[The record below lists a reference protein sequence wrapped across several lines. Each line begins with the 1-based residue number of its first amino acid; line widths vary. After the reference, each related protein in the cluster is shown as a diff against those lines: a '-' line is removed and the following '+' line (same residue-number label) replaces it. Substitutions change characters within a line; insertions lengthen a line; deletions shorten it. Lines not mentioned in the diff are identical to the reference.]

1 MRCKQRYSLNLLLTT
16 KHLVDILDL
25 PINDQVTHPRVQMI
39 TLVREAILSTEYC
52 MCQSLI

>member
-1 MRCKQRYSLNLLLTT
+1 MHASLNLLLTT

-25 PINDQVTHPRVQMI
+25 PINDQLTHPRVHMI
-39 TLVREAILSTEYC
+39 TLGREAILSTEYC